1 MADEPELLS
10 ALVQGLRDLG
20 VPSPERC
27 FLRTRWAAAD
37 LVAQVH
43 WPDFQIQVKIGKPLT
58 VYTDH
63 VLADARLLFG
73 PELLRLMREQVPR
86 DGLALLRA
94 ELNRIR
100 TRYPHLAHKARW
112 PQDWPDPPTRHLV
125 TAASGLPFHGI
136 NS

>member
-10 ALVQGLRDLG
+10 ALVQGLLDLG

-27 FLRTRWAAAD
+27 SLRTRWAGTD

-43 WPDFQIQVKIGKPLT
+43 WPDFLIRVKTGRPLNP
-58 VYTDH
+58 YTDH
-63 VLADARLLFG
+63 VLADARLLPG
-73 PELLRLMREQVPR
+73 PELLRLMREQVPQ

-100 TRYPHLAHKARW
+100 VRYPHLAHRARW
-112 PQDWPDPPTRHLV
+112 PQGWPDPPTRHLV
-125 TAASGLPFHGI
+125 HAGSGLPYFGH
-136 NS
+136 N